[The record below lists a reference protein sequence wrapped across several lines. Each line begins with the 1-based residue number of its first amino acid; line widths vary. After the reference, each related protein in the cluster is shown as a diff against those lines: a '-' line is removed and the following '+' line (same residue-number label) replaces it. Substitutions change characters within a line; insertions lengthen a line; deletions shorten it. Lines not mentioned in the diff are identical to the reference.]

1 MPRSEIYLTPV
12 MLRARAHAHERPATP
27 TPLVDPERRPQLGGA
42 SDAGEG
48 TDAFTDWLGQL
59 AAGRIEVR

>member
-1 MPRSEIYLTPV
+1 MPRGYEWITPT
-12 MLRARAHAHERPATP
+12 MLRTRYHERKDGAAPP
-27 TPLVDPERRPQLGGA
+27 PVDPQRRPVIGGA

-48 TDAFTDWLGQL
+48 TDAFTDWLGHL

>member
-1 MPRSEIYLTPV
+1 MPRAHLWITPA
-12 MLRARAHAHERPATP
+12 MLRARAHQRPSAP

-48 TDAFTDWLGQL
+48 TDAFTDWLGHL